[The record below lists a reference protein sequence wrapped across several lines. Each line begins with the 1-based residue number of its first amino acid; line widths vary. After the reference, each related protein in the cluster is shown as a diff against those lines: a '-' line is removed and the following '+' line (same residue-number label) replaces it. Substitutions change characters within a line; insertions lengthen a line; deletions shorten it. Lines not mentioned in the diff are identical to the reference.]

1 MRIELTNNNWFYEA
15 YLSGKYLEL
24 YQQAIN
30 NLSRGSFVA
39 SVRMEYD
46 ESNFNNNM
54 KNVVQAI
61 ICGHPELFFINPQV
75 SIQYHNGEAEL
86 IFESLYD
93 KKELEDHYDY
103 LLKKIDEV
111 VEQLKEQEDEVSIIY
126 ALNDYLCLNF
136 TGENDYSNDN
146 GNAYGVFK
154 EGYARCEG
162 FCKIAKLV
170 LDRFNIDNI
179 ICTGQVENEGNDY
192 PHAWLAIRHND
203 IYYGFDFSFNCS
215 ASIPNC
221 PCRAYSFL
229 NNEFLYV
236 GRTQDYSYP
245 ITDDDSMLFWN
256 QHNGETYNLRDLGN
270 ADIIE
275 FRNNYFS
282 IHHLDLNIEIGTYQI
297 DYEIPDWII
306 ENLSPYSYGHTFDYR
321 YLDKLNSLVVY
332 YIND

>member
-93 KKELEDHYDY
+93 KKELEEHYDY

-136 TGENDYSNDN
+136 TGENNYSNDN

-179 ICTGQVENEGNDY
+179 ICTGQVENEG
-192 PHAWLAIRHND
+192 
-203 IYYGFDFSFNCS
+203 
-215 ASIPNC
+215 
-221 PCRAYSFL
+221 
-229 NNEFLYV
+229 
-236 GRTQDYSYP
+236 
-245 ITDDDSMLFWN
+245 DD
-256 QHNGETYNLRDLGN
+256 
-270 ADIIE
+270 
-275 FRNNYFS
+275 
-282 IHHLDLNIEIGTYQI
+282 
-297 DYEIPDWII
+297 
-306 ENLSPYSYGHTFDYR
+306 
-321 YLDKLNSLVVY
+321 
-332 YIND
+332 